1 MLKMEE
7 KVPEAILMVKV
18 LQKTM
23 KISTEII
30 ANITEGVA
38 FAAVIDHLL
47 NLSSLWV
54 DHIADLQWTKFH
66 LLRFRN
72 VRTNYLIFQTK
83 REYLAILKTK
93 KSMRFKE
100 ERAAN
105 QIVSKS
111 RAIYI
116 LIIISKHQTI
126 SNKNHHHTKHQ
137 IRYNSETFTREDKT
151 RLALNLTTN
160 G

>member
-1 MLKMEE
+1 MLKMVE

-18 LQKTM
+18 LQKTIKM
-23 KISTEII
+23 STEII
-30 ANITEGVA
+30 VNITEGVA
-38 FAAVIDHLL
+38 FAAVIDHLS
-47 NLSSLWV
+47 NLSSHWV

-83 REYLAILKTK
+83 RGYLAILKTK
-93 KSMRFKE
+93 KSMQFKE

-105 QIVSKS
+105 QIVNKNPT
-111 RAIYI
+111 ICI

-126 SNKNHHHTKHQ
+126 SNKNHHTKHQ

-151 RLALNLTTN
+151 RLSLNLTTN